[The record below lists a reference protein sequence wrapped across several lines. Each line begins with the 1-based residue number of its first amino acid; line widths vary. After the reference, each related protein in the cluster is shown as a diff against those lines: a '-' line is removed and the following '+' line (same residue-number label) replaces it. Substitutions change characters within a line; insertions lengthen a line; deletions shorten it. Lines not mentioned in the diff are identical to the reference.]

1 MFSEENNELRDKD
14 EIFYK
19 ATAYNEVYY
28 VVEDQESARESNLAL
43 ELEEQNEQYHQQ
55 TIA

>member
-1 MFSEENNELRDKD
+1 MFSEENNELGDKD

-28 VVEDQESARESNLAL
+28 VVEDQESTRESNLEL
-43 ELEEQNEQYHQQ
+43 ELEELNEQYHQQ

>member
-1 MFSEENNELRDKD
+1 MFSEENNELLDKD

-28 VVEDQESARESNLAL
+28 LVEDQESTRQSNLAL
-43 ELEEQNEQYHQQ
+43 ELEELNEQYHQQ